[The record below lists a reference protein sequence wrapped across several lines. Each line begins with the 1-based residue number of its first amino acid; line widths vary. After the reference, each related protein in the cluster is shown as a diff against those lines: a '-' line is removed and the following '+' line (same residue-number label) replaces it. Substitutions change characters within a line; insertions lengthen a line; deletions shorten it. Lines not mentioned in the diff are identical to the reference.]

1 MEGLDDKGKAKLRAA
16 FAAVDEYV
24 QVGRLFATLLREL

>member
-1 MEGLDDKGKAKLRAA
+1 MTSANLLEKAKEAAA

-24 QVGRLFATLLREL
+24 KVGFSFLDSFLF